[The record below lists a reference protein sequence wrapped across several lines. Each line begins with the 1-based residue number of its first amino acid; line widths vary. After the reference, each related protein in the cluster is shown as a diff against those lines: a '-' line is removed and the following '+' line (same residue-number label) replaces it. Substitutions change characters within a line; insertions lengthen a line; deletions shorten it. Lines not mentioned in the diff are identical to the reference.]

1 MKTWIKMY
9 TESIHDRKL
18 WKLKPIEQLTFWYL
32 CTLAGIEDRG
42 GQLPAMDDIELEL
55 RMPLQLKRAELEKI
69 ITTLIS
75 AGLITSDPETGEL
88 SVTNFEKRQMSS
100 QTEAEKKA
108 QYRDRKRTASGQ
120 MSDECPQTESDTE
133 EDSVRTGVRTGV
145 REMSTLEEEEEVEEE
160 IEEEKELIKS
170 AHLKPRAK
178 KPKEPRERGQL
189 KTYGIGENVLLS
201 EMEHAKLREKLGD
214 RLDPLIEDLSIYLG
228 KNPKYGEQYPD
239 HYFDLL
245 SWAKKDERDREKAA
259 AAAKSAPPTQQP
271 MTTYQRLKAM
281 GEV

>member
-9 TESIHDRKL
+9 TESLHDRKL

-42 GQLPAMDDIELEL
+42 GQLPEMDDIELEL

-69 ITTLIS
+69 ITTLIG
-75 AGLITSDPETGEL
+75 AGLITSDPETGTI

-108 QYRDRKRTASGQ
+108 LYRDRKRTASGQ
-120 MSDECPQTESDTE
+120 TSDECPTTESDTE
-133 EDSVRTGVRTGV
+133 EDNVRTRVRTDV
-145 REMSTLEEEEEVEEE
+145 REMSTVEEEVEEE
-160 IEEEKELIKS
+160 EEEEEELIKS
-170 AHLKPRAK
+170 AQQQSRAK
-178 KPKEPRERGQL
+178 KRKEPRERGQL
-189 KTYGIGENVLLS
+189 KPYGIGENVLLS

-228 KNPKYGEQYPD
+228 KNPKYGEKYPD

-245 SWAKKDERDREKAA
+245 SWAKKDEKDREKAEA
-259 AAAKSAPPTQQP
+259 APKPAPPQQP

-281 GEV
+281 GEL